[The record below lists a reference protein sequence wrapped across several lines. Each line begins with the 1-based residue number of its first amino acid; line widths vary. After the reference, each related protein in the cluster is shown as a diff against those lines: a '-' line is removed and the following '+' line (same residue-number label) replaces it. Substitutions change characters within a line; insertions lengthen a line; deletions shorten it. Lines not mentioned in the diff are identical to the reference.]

1 MPVTEMKF
9 LEHFKPPCRV
19 LITRL
24 LIGRRGEEGMNGDRC
39 HAISARNYNPRVDW
53 PVGQHGIML
62 DRSIAEPPIL
72 IANCFRPT
80 VLHRVACR
88 RGRSTTWRGSTQR
101 CTVQGL
107 QIVRLARV
115 PLHCNAGHVSLIP
128 FVVSGSTRFRSSP
141 IANDVPEFMDR
152 WDLIS
157 RNWFFH
163 AFFRL
168 LISLPLSPLFS
179 FR

>member
-80 VLHRVACR
+80 VLHRAACR

-101 CTVQGL
+101 CTVQRL
-107 QIVRLARV
+107 QIVRPARV
-115 PLHCNAGHVSLIP
+115 LRIAMPATS
-128 FVVSGSTRFRSSP
+128 RSSP
-141 IANDVPEFMDR
+141 SSSPDPLDFDR
-152 WDLIS
+152 LPLLMTS
-157 RNWFFH
+157 RNLW
-163 AFFRL
+163 
-168 LISLPLSPLFS
+168 IVEI
-179 FR
+179 